1 MATRPG
7 AGTFRCKSPFSI
19 ASALLFKK
27 PAHCG
32 LWGER
37 ASLGLGESTAWIVG
51 LCGWVVLLLTS
62 LAILR
67 YARARNEERP
77 ARAWEGP
84 LRTPAASGSVGGAS
98 STSPG
103 NDETPA
109 TQANGSPARDES
121 SPAKSELSLLQRLLP
136 AVSALDLETILAR
149 GLRDA
154 ADAGSASASMI
165 LLARS
170 GEKPLITTLGLTSA
184 DSWHERLGLPPESV
198 EARAVELTYSYP
210 GGVSAIDAF
219 PLRSGL
225 AVPIASGDER
235 LGTLALYWRRE
246 RHQVSEQE
254 LSDLEAVARAVAST
268 LEIVLRLEEARPFE
282 LDGVTG
288 LPNARVMREAL
299 RRECARAERYRRQ
312 LAFVLLRLD
321 APLTDDLLATV
332 ARILGSAV
340 RGTDLPCYLGEGSFG
355 MILPEAAQIDA
366 QHVHRRLGG
375 VLGRELARAVA
386 VELRVDEDAVSF
398 LERAEKELARAA
410 QNESRVS
417 GKGSA

>member
-1 MATRPG
+1 
-7 AGTFRCKSPFSI
+7 
-19 ASALLFKK
+19 
-27 PAHCG
+27 
-32 LWGER
+32 
-37 ASLGLGESTAWIVG
+37 
-51 LCGWVVLLLTS
+51 
-62 LAILR
+62 
-67 YARARNEERP
+67 
-77 ARAWEGP
+77 
-84 LRTPAASGSVGGAS
+84 
-98 STSPG
+98 
-103 NDETPA
+103 
-109 TQANGSPARDES
+109 
-121 SPAKSELSLLQRLLP
+121 LQRLLP

-198 EARAVELTYSYP
+198 QARAVELTYSYP
-210 GGVSAIDAF
+210 GDVSAMDAF

-225 AVPIASGDER
+225 AVPIASRDER
-235 LGTLALYWRRE
+235 LGTLALYWRRQ
-246 RHQVSEQE
+246 RHRVSERE

-299 RRECARAERYRRQ
+299 RRECARAERYHRH

-332 ARILGSAV
+332 ARIIGSAV
-340 RGTDLPCYLGEGSFG
+340 RVTDLPCYLGEGSFG

-366 QHVHRRLGG
+366 QHVHRRLGA
-375 VLGRELARAVA
+375 VLGRELIGVRLGSPRAVA

-398 LERAEKELARAA
+398 LERAERELARPART
-410 QNESRVS
+410 EKRVI

>member
-1 MATRPG
+1 METRPG

-170 GEKPLITTLGLTSA
+170 GETPLITTLGLTSA
-184 DSWHERLGLPPESV
+184 DSWHERLGLPPESA

-366 QHVHRRLGG
+366 QHVHRRLGA

-410 QNESRVS
+410 QNEKRVI

>member
-1 MATRPG
+1 M
-7 AGTFRCKSPFSI
+7 
-19 ASALLFKK
+19 
-27 PAHCG
+27 
-32 LWGER
+32 
-37 ASLGLGESTAWIVG
+37 GLGESTAWIVG

-268 LEIVLRLEEARPFE
+268 LEIVLRLEEGRPFE

-299 RRECARAERYRRQ
+299 RRECARAERYHRQ

-366 QHVHRRLGG
+366 QHVHRRLGA

-410 QNESRVS
+410 QNKTRVS

>member
-1 MATRPG
+1 
-7 AGTFRCKSPFSI
+7 
-19 ASALLFKK
+19 
-27 PAHCG
+27 
-32 LWGER
+32 
-37 ASLGLGESTAWIVG
+37 LGLGESTAWIVG

-84 LRTPAASGSVGGAS
+84 RRTPAASGSVGG

-103 NDETPA
+103 NDETHA
-109 TQANGSPARDES
+109 TRANGSPARDES

-210 GGVSAIDAF
+210 GDVSAIDAF

-299 RRECARAERYRRQ
+299 RRECARAERYHRQ

-321 APLTDDLLATV
+321 APLTDDLLATA

-410 QNESRVS
+410 QNGKRVT

>member
-1 MATRPG
+1 M
-7 AGTFRCKSPFSI
+7 
-19 ASALLFKK
+19 
-27 PAHCG
+27 
-32 LWGER
+32 
-37 ASLGLGESTAWIVG
+37 GLGESTAWIVG

-103 NDETPA
+103 NDETHA
-109 TQANGSPARDES
+109 TRANGSPARDES

-154 ADAGSASASMI
+154 AEAGSASASMI

-170 GEKPLITTLGLTSA
+170 GERPLITTLGLTSA
-184 DSWHERLGLPPESV
+184 DSWYERLGLPPESV
-198 EARAVELTYSYP
+198 EARAVELAYSYP
-210 GGVSAIDAF
+210 GDVSAIDAF

-299 RRECARAERYRRQ
+299 RRECARAERYHRQ

-321 APLTDDLLATV
+321 APLTDDLLATA

-366 QHVHRRLGG
+366 QHVHRRLGA
-375 VLGRELARAVA
+375 VLGRELVGVRLGSPRAVA

-410 QNESRVS
+410 QNGKRVT

>member
-1 MATRPG
+1 M
-7 AGTFRCKSPFSI
+7 
-19 ASALLFKK
+19 
-27 PAHCG
+27 
-32 LWGER
+32 
-37 ASLGLGESTAWIVG
+37 GLGESTAWIVG

-103 NDETPA
+103 NDETHA
-109 TQANGSPARDES
+109 TRANGSPAQDES

-312 LAFVLLRLD
+312 LAFVLLRVD
-321 APLTDDLLATV
+321 AALTDDHLATV

>member
-1 MATRPG
+1 M
-7 AGTFRCKSPFSI
+7 
-19 ASALLFKK
+19 
-27 PAHCG
+27 
-32 LWGER
+32 
-37 ASLGLGESTAWIVG
+37 GLGESTAWIVG

-84 LRTPAASGSVGGAS
+84 RRTPAASGSVGG

-103 NDETPA
+103 NDETHA
-109 TQANGSPARDES
+109 TRANGSPAQDES

-170 GEKPLITTLGLTSA
+170 GERPLITTLGLTSA
-184 DSWHERLGLPPESV
+184 DSWHERLGLPPESA

-210 GGVSAIDAF
+210 GDVSAIDAF

-299 RRECARAERYRRQ
+299 RRECARAERYHRQ

-321 APLTDDLLATV
+321 APLTDDLLATA

-366 QHVHRRLGG
+366 QHVHRRLGA
-375 VLGRELARAVA
+375 VLGRELVGVRLGSPRAVA

-417 GKGSA
+417 CKGSA